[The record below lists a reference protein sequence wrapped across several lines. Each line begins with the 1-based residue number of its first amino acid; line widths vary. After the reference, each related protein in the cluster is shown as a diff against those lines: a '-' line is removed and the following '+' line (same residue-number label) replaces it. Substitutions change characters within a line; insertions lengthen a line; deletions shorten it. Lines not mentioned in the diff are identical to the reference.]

1 MDRKAFFDAAR
12 ELLGGRISQ
21 AQVNKFNEL
30 LDEYQG
36 NGMKASTVGIN
47 LITSFEDL
55 RLNAYDDSVGVW
67 TIGYGTTVYPDGVKV
82 KKGDVCTL
90 DQAKAYFAHDLNRFE
105 TAVNSALTVVMNQN
119 QFDALV
125 SLAYN
130 IGEKAFKTSTLVEL
144 LNANKFTAA
153 ADQFLVWNKGDG
165 KVMKGLVRR
174 RAAEREL
181 FLKK

>member
-55 RLNAYDDSVGVW
+55 RLTAYDDGVGVW
-67 TIGYGTTVYPDGVKV
+67 TIGYGTTVYPTGIKV

-90 DQAKAYFAHDLNRFE
+90 DQAKAYFAYDLKRFE
-105 TAVNSALTVVMNQN
+105 NAVNSAVKVPVSQN

-130 IGEKAFKTSTLVEL
+130 IGEAAFKGSTLL
-144 LNANKFTAA
+144 KKLNAKDYQGA
-153 ADQFLVWNKGDG
+153 ADQFPQWNKGGG
-165 KVMKGLVRR
+165 KVMKGLVHR
-174 RAAEREL
+174 RADEREL